1 MNYLISGGT
10 GLIGHN
16 LITALANE
24 GNRITVL
31 TRNKYKA
38 KKLLGSNIKLIE
50 HLSIDDIENQNT
62 IINLAGE
69 PIADRRWTDSQKKK
83 ICQSRWDIT
92 KKLAELINLAKNP
105 PSLFI
110 SGSAIGIYGRQA
122 DTPIDESFTQFHQ
135 EFTHEVCSRWEALAL
150 EAKSDVTRVVILRT
164 GIVLDPESGALAK
177 MLLPFKLGLGGKI
190 CNGQQIMSWIHIDD
204 MISAILHIKDTPTI
218 KGAINITANNPVTNA
233 DFSQN
238 LAKVLQRPFFF
249 TTPAV
254 LLKIVFGE
262 MADLLLFGQN
272 VVPRKLINSGFNFK
286 YPTIDNALKNLL
298 NKEPS
303 SNSLN

>member
-122 DTPIDESFTQFHQ
+122 DTPIDESFTQYHQ

>member
-122 DTPIDESFTQFHQ
+122 DTPIDESFTQYHQ

-204 MISAILHIKDTPTI
+204 MISAILHIKDTPSI